1 MLAINYK
8 HILSDIYSGIYPSL
22 SPHLFKVSKRTYTLW
37 FNRNRVTYIKNDRIL
52 KIFYISSYSREI
64 ISSSNNKEIFSDIY
78 SGIYFRG
85 INVPSLFFIALTG
98 QSEGTFFQKVA
109 VVKIIV
115 AFGYTLLAFS
125 SAS

>member
-1 MLAINYK
+1 M
-8 HILSDIYSGIYPSL
+8 
-22 SPHLFKVSKRTYTLW
+22 
-37 FNRNRVTYIKNDRIL
+37 IL

-64 ISSSNNKEIFSDIY
+64 ISAYNNQEIFADIY
-78 SGIYFRG
+78 SGGCFRG
-85 INVPSLFFIALTG
+85 INIPSLFFIALTG

-125 SAS
+125 SASWFEVAYVLNHIVEPPMNS